1 MEDTIEL
8 RQLIDIILKGKV
20 VIIVSTIVCMILA
33 SIVSWFVLDE
43 KYESKAVIQVV
54 SNVQDTG
61 VLTNYIAAEFTPNT
75 YAQRIKN
82 KPIMVQALQDAGV
95 KAKFDERNLIATVE
109 ADPAKNYV
117 QLTYRSKSA
126 ADAQRQLQILMDATK
141 QTMDEAVR
149 GPLQDL
155 ELTYEGQIA
164 GITADIETIIE
175 NYNKLIREHNLPK
188 ILMLQTILDGEI
200 TLNISEEQIMA
211 LANVN
216 GRLQNQLLQMQ
227 TQIKTKSEEYRKILA
242 NYESV
247 QLGLESFKADPFVR
261 VIAEPTLAEN
271 ASSPNKAL
279 NVAIGLIL
287 GLMLGIGFV
296 LFRYYWKNSVPVK

>member
-20 VIIVSTIVCMILA
+20 VILVSTIVCMILA

-61 VLTNYIAAEFTPNT
+61 VLTNYIAAEFTSNT
-75 YAQRIKN
+75 YAQRIQN

-95 KAKFDERNLIATVE
+95 TAKYDERNLIATVD

-117 QLTYRSKSA
+117 QLTYRSESA
-126 ADAQRQLQILMDATK
+126 TDAQHQLKILMDATK

-149 GPLQDL
+149 GPLHDL

-164 GITADIETIIE
+164 DITADIETIIE
-175 NYNKLIREHNLPK
+175 NYNTMIRDNNLPK
-188 ILMLQTILDGEI
+188 VLILQTILNGDI
-200 TLNISEEQIMA
+200 ALDISEEQLAA
-211 LANVN
+211 LSNVN

-227 TQIKTKSEEYRKILA
+227 TQIQTKSEEYRKILA

-247 QLGLESFKADPFVR
+247 QLGLESFKADPFIR

-271 ASSPNKAL
+271 ASSPNKVI
-279 NVAIGLIL
+279 NIAIGVII
-287 GLMLGIGFV
+287 GLMLGLGTV
-296 LFRYYWKNSVPVK
+296 LFRHYWKNSVPMK